1 MSFSSADAGVM
12 LAHGRGGKPM
22 KALVL
27 AAALLLASAAHA
39 AAPFDWTHLADT
51 QTIEVVSTDEDGGS
65 RLTTIWIVVIENQAY
80 IRTSGTTWGDN
91 VEREGAVKLREVGGD
106 RPVLAARVLSAAEVE
121 RVVAAFREKYG
132 TTDAIM
138 ELFRFGETRV
148 FRLVE

>member
-1 MSFSSADAGVM
+1 
-12 LAHGRGGKPM
+12 M

-39 AAPFDWTHLADT
+39 AAPFDWSHFADT
-51 QTIEVVSTDEDGGS
+51 QTIEVVSTDVDGGS
-65 RLTTIWIVVIENQAY
+65 RLTTIWIVVLENQAY

-91 VEREGAVKLREVGGD
+91 VEREGTVKLREVGGD
-106 RPVLAARVLSAAEVE
+106 RPVRAEKVLSAAEVE
-121 RVVAAFREKYG
+121 HVVAAFREKYG

-138 ELFRFGETRV
+138 EFLRFGETRV